1 MLELTLDRL
10 TKRYR
15 NKIALDQVSASFT
28 QGVYGLLGANGAGK
42 TTMLRLICD
51 ILDPTEGEILCNGTP
66 IRRLDGEYRRLLGYL
81 PQDFGYYPDFTALR
95 YLMYIAAL
103 KALPP
108 QTARDKVEECISLA
122 GLKGEEKQKIR
133 SYSGGMLRRLGI
145 AQALLNDPR
154 ILIMDEPTSGLDPRE
169 RIRFRN
175 IISSLSRDRIII
187 LSTHIVS
194 DVEYIADE
202 ILLLR
207 SGQLI
212 QKGTVTEVTEHV
224 KGRVWECMVPPAE
237 AEELGRRFAIANL
250 KNLGGL
256 VKVRIVSDEKPFP
269 QAAEAEPGLEDLYLY
284 YFDPKD
290 MPNYRE
296 TYGPDQ
302 DERGGNGNVS
312 DRTL

>member
-81 PQDFGYYPDFTALR
+81 PQDFGYYPDFTALK

-108 QTARDKVEECISLA
+108 QTARDKVEECIHLA

-133 SYSGGMLRRLGI
+133 GYSGGMLRRLGI

-207 SGQLI
+207 SGRLI
-212 QKGTVTEVTEHV
+212 QKGTVTEVTEDV
-224 KGRVWECMVPPAE
+224 RGRVWECMVPPSE
-237 AEELGRRFAIANL
+237 AEELGRRYAIANL
-250 KNLGGL
+250 KNLEGM

-284 YFDPKD
+284 YFDQKD
-290 MPNYRE
+290 MRNLRE
-296 TYGPDQ
+296 TYGP
-302 DERGGNGNVS
+302 GGRRENENVS

>member
-1 MLELTLDRL
+1 MLELNLDRL
-10 TKRYR
+10 TKRYH
-15 NKIALDQVSASFT
+15 NKIALDQVSTEFT

-42 TTMLRLICD
+42 TTMLRLLCD
-51 ILDPTEGEILCNGTP
+51 ILDPTEGEVLCNGTP
-66 IRRLDGEYRRLLGYL
+66 IRRLGGEYRRLLGYL

-95 YLMYIAAL
+95 YLRYIAAL

-108 QTARDKVEECISLA
+108 QTARDKVEECICLT

-133 SYSGGMLRRLGI
+133 TYSGGMLRRLGV

-207 SGQLI
+207 AGQLI
-212 QKGTVTEVTEHV
+212 QKGTVTEVAEQV
-224 KGRVWECMVPPAE
+224 KGRVWECMVSPAE
-237 AEELGRRFAIANL
+237 AEELGQKYAVANL
-250 KNLGGL
+250 KNLAGM
-256 VKVRIVSDEKPFP
+256 VKVRIVSDEKPIP
-269 QAAEAEPGLEDLYLY
+269 QAEEAEPALEDVYLY
-284 YFDPKD
+284 YFDQAGLQK
-290 MPNYRE
+290 RQ
-296 TYGPDQ
+296 TYGENPY
-302 DERGGNGNVS
+302 ERKENADVS
-312 DRTL
+312 DRAL